1 MYWSVLKMNP
11 CAKSAQSVLFQQ
23 DECNITF
30 HVNRRAHAIMHSR
43 CHFFKSVLGPES
55 GVFVKVQRAAQVSYS
70 RKLSVRSFLCW
81 ERALFAWGTVGHYLV
96 SFLSG
101 SIENLI
107 VYYNLIL
114 NFHVSEANWWSSTS
128 CTDSLMTS
136 QSFTPAPPEIK
147 LKAEIEKRVT
157 TALSSFLWRWD
168 IIKFW
173 YTIVLCL

>member
-11 CAKSAQSVLFQQ
+11 SAKSAQSVLFLQ

-81 ERALFAWGTVGHYLV
+81 ERALFAWGTVGPYGWTL
-96 SFLSG
+96 SGKFSG

-128 CTDSLMTS
+128 CTDSLMTY
-136 QSFTPAPPEIK
+136 QSFIPAPPEIK

-157 TALSSFLWRWD
+157 TALIEQFSVKVRHN
-168 IIKFW
+168 
-173 YTIVLCL
+173 